1 MDSTGMTTQ
10 FQFTITGTP
19 VSRMEGLPSR
29 VASCTVR
36 LPHLPSMADGTMLLV
51 TPSLVALLARD
62 FSSLVDPKVLA
73 VKCYKG
79 DDPPLH

>member
-1 MDSTGMTTQ
+1 MTTQ

-19 VSRMEGLPSR
+19 VSRMGGVLSR

-36 LPHLPSMADGTMLLV
+36 LPHRPNMADGTMVLV
-51 TPSLVALLARD
+51 TPSMALLARE